1 MNKKRNKISFVIIG
15 LLAFLYPFHTIIST
29 IGGNV
34 NISLG
39 DPIVGITL
47 LLFIL
52 GFFRV
57 YFIPRYTLFIFGF
70 ITTSCIG
77 LTFYI
82 LFTPPWGIQVSTGF
96 LELIKT
102 LAVVFWMFAIFILI
116 SENHKKRLDFFFI
129 VIFLIGM
136 VFVFHTII
144 LSVLYEVQ
152 RPSGPFENPNI
163 FANYLLFVLAIQLY
177 LYTRIIKQSV
187 KKLMLFAILMA
198 VLTVFITGSRGA
210 IIGIIGSLF
219 ISVLL
224 IIAINANSVKQNLK
238 ELLIGF
244 PIFFAIFASLFS
256 QTASFNRLSAT
267 LSGQV
272 RNLDIRIQ
280 LWSTAINAFTTNPIF
295 GVGIGQFP
303 QYATYTGLAREI
315 FPHNTFLRLAS
326 ETGLIGIGFFV
337 SIFVFSIR
345 DAVRNNIYYRDVV
358 SLYLAGFILATL
370 GQSLVTDIER
380 FRSLWLAFGIIA
392 ARTYYLNVNSDSHE
406 DKSDLNEGAVRPD
419 I

>member
-1 MNKKRNKISFVIIG
+1 MNRCISIVSFILVG
-15 LLAFLYPFHTIIST
+15 LLALLYPFHTVIST
-29 IGGNV
+29 IGGNI

-52 GFFRV
+52 GFFSV
-57 YFIPRYTLFIFGF
+57 YFIPRYTLFILGF
-70 ITTSCIG
+70 IITSYIG

-102 LAVVFWMFAIFILI
+102 LAAVFWMFAIFILL

-136 VFVFHTII
+136 VFIIHTIV

-163 FANYLLFVLAIQLY
+163 FANYLLFVLSIQLY
-177 LYTRIIKQSV
+177 LYKRTIKQNV
-187 KKLMLFAILMA
+187 KIFMLIIILMT
-198 VLTVFITGSRGA
+198 VLALFITGSRGA

-219 ISVLL
+219 ISGLF
-224 IIAINANSVKQNLK
+224 IIGINASSVKQNLK
-238 ELLIGF
+238 KLLIAF

-267 LSGQV
+267 SSGQV

-280 LWSTAINAFTTNPIF
+280 LWSTAIDAFTTNPIF

-303 QYATYTGLAREI
+303 QYAKYTGLAREI

-326 ETGLIGIGFFV
+326 ETGLIGLAFFV
-337 SIFVFSIR
+337 SIFIFSIR
-345 DAVRNNIYYRDVV
+345 DAVRNNIYYRDTI

-392 ARTYYLNVNSDSHE
+392 ARTYYLNINSDSHE
-406 DKSDLNEGAVRPD
+406 DKSHLNEGAVR
-419 I
+419 